1 MHAAEIYGWSP
12 SAKGSHSA
20 RENVEEHEL
29 FTKPNTGKVWAAMVI
44 TWVDC
49 QTLCNYNIYQ
59 EVWYINQIM
68 CMVYRKTKKLHA
80 SFYFLFIFHIFFA
93 KVIVL
98 IKEKIAKNHP
108 LKYNLTRM
116 YSTSLLNN
124 IKKYWTV
131 QEVWAKNSTEKC
143 PKVMNLD

>member
-68 CMVYRKTKKLHA
+68 CMVTRKQKKLHA
-80 SFYFLFIFHIFFA
+80 SFYFFIFNFHICFT
-93 KVIVL
+93 KI
-98 IKEKIAKNHP
+98 KIAKNYP
-108 LKYNLTRM
+108 LKYNLTRT

-124 IKKYWTV
+124 IKRYWTFKRYE
-131 QEVWAKNSTEKC
+131 QKTAHKNVR
-143 PKVMNLD
+143 KVMNLD